1 MQIKENFD
9 AFEDLVPPITELNKS
24 YRENLAKGRLIL
36 QACAPCGK
44 NQYPF
49 ESFCYECG
57 STDLT
62 EVSSTG
68 EGSVYSFVKVHQP
81 YHPAFKPFIPY
92 FVSTVQLDD
101 GPRML
106 AAMFESD
113 DVLEIGDRVA
123 ARIEKISETEAMLLF
138 EKIRVGN

>member
-24 YRENLAKGRLIL
+24 YRENLAEGRLIL

-62 EVSSTG
+62 EVTSTG

-81 YHPAFKPFIPY
+81 YHPAFKPLLSHVGSGLKFYSSIP
-92 FVSTVQLDD
+92 QLIHATC
-101 GPRML
+101 GF
-106 AAMFESD
+106 AHS
-113 DVLEIGDRVA
+113 
-123 ARIEKISETEAMLLF
+123 S
-138 EKIRVGN
+138 

>member
-1 MQIKENFD
+1 MIALPNF
-9 AFEDLVPPITELNKS
+9 
-24 YRENLAKGRLIL
+24 R
-36 QACAPCGK
+36 
-44 NQYPF
+44 
-49 ESFCYECG
+49 G
-57 STDLT
+57 SP
-62 EVSSTG
+62 S
-68 EGSVYSFVKVHQP
+68 
-81 YHPAFKPFIPY
+81 HPAFKPFIPY

-138 EKIRVGN
+138 EKIR

>member
-24 YRENLAKGRLIL
+24 YRENLAEGRLIL

-68 EGSVYSFVKVHQP
+68 EGSLYSFV
-81 YHPAFKPFIPY
+81 
-92 FVSTVQLDD
+92 
-101 GPRML
+101 
-106 AAMFESD
+106 
-113 DVLEIGDRVA
+113 
-123 ARIEKISETEAMLLF
+123 
-138 EKIRVGN
+138 